1 MQGQLETL
9 EYGKRE
15 KKTGGMGMVA
25 LAEVVQRRLRFKSG
39 GSSTQMGGKS
49 IAIEIL
55 ASTQK
60 RFGNGGIP
68 LKKYGR
74 SNQM

>member
-1 MQGQLETL
+1 
-9 EYGKRE
+9 
-15 KKTGGMGMVA
+15 MVA